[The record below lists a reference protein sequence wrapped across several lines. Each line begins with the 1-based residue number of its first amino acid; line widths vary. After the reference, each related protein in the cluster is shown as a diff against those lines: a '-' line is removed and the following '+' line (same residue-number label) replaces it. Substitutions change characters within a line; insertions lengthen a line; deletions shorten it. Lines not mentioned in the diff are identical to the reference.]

1 MSLFRKYF
9 LESINEQMSVASV
22 GLGGTA
28 SQLVGNSDSYAP
40 DDTRIPKII
49 GAKKKKKKTKAK
61 VATRTA
67 PETIFL
73 TVPQ

>member
-22 GLGGTA
+22 GLGGSA
-28 SQLVGNSDSYAP
+28 AELVGNSDFYAP
-40 DDTRIPKII
+40 DDTRIPKVI
-49 GAKKKKKKTKAK
+49 GAKKRKKKKKAK
-61 VATRTA
+61 VVTRTA